1 MNFTIEKA
9 LHGGFNAAKDNY
21 ITIWVNG
28 FLAGLASL
36 LAAITIV
43 GILIIPAIWGGYIE
57 SLLRIRRGED
67 VKIGSFFKA
76 GFKHWGSLFI
86 LFFLSFLALMFGF
99 LLLIVPGI
107 YLMIA
112 WYFILYVKLD
122 NPELTSFEVFGKS
135 KALVSNIGW
144 WNVFLLYLILSIP
157 LALIDTF
164 TLNLASLA
172 FFPFLSMIQ
181 LEAYYLSLKEIENTK
196 ELLASESVN
205 MEAEKYVRSDQN

>member
-1 MNFTIEKA
+1 MNFSIEKA
-9 LHGGFNAAKDNY
+9 FDGGFNAAKDNY

-76 GFKHWGSLFI
+76 GFKQWGSLFI

-144 WNVFLLYLILSIP
+144 WNVFLIYLILAIP
-157 LALIDTF
+157 IAVIDTF
-164 TLNLASLA
+164 TLNLASVA

-205 MEAEKYVRSDQN
+205 MEGEKYVRSDQN